1 MKEED
6 YKLKMAVISG
16 ASEAARF
23 KAENPYATDE
33 EVIKYITDNAEKILS
48 EID

>member
-6 YKLKMAVISG
+6 YKLKIALISG
-16 ASEAARF
+16 ASEAAKF
-23 KAENPYATDE
+23 KSENPYATDE
-33 EVIKYITDNAEKILS
+33 EIIKHVTDNAEKILS